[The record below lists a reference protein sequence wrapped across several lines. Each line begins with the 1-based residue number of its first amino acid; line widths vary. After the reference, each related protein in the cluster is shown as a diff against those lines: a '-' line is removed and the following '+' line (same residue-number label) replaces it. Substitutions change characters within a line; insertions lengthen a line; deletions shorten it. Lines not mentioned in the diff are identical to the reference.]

1 MKRAYIVVEGQTEE
15 RFVKDVLGPHLEQL
29 DLYLR
34 PVIVTT
40 KVVKDGP
47 NFKGGLCN
55 FTRFQRDV
63 RNLLQG
69 SGGALVTTMVDYY
82 ALPVDF
88 PGMNSRPMHL
98 PSLARV
104 QHLEQSLGQH
114 FRPHPNF
121 MPFVALHEFE
131 AWLFT
136 DAVSI
141 PSVMTMPAANVEFA
155 KIALLPPEDIND
167 HPDTAPSK
175 RLKRLY
181 PSYRKTLHG
190 PIAAG
195 LIGLP
200 AIRARCPHFAE
211 WLGRLEAY
219 AKT

>member
-1 MKRAYIVVEGQTEE
+1 VKRAYIIVEGQTEE
-15 RFVKDVLGPHLEQL
+15 RFVKDILGPHLEQL
-29 DLYLR
+29 SLYLK
-34 PVIVTT
+34 PIIVTT

-55 FTRFQRDV
+55 FTKFQRDV
-63 RNLLQG
+63 RKLLHG

-88 PGMNSRPMHL
+88 PGMDSKPMHL
-98 PSLARV
+98 SPVERV
-104 QHLEQSLGQH
+104 THLENALSDH
-114 FRPHPNF
+114 FMPHQNF

-136 DAVSI
+136 DAVTL
-141 PSVMTMPAANVEFA
+141 PSVMSLPNANLEF
-155 KIALLPPEDIND
+155 KQIALLAPEDIND

-181 PSYRKTLHG
+181 PNYRKTLHG
-190 PIAAG
+190 PIALG

-200 AIRARCPHFAE
+200 AIRARCPHFSQ
-211 WLGRLEAY
+211 WLGQLEGY
-219 AKT
+219 AAD